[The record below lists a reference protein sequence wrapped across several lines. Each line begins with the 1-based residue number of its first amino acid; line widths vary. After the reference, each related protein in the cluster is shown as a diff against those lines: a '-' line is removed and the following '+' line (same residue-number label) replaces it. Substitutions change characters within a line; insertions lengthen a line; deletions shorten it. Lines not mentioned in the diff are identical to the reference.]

1 MKEAL
6 AIIAGVLLGS
16 GLGLLLSEQLSGIL
30 LQPFIS
36 SFLAVS
42 ILVIKV
48 PKRYWTSALA
58 LSLASAI
65 TGVSLRI
72 AVSTLLLYS
81 TNNEAALLIQNL
93 IGSFPMNVF
102 DRGFL
107 ILVGLSITVT
117 FGQLLL
123 LDGLNRFFSPL
134 WRGMEALPTSFHY
147 SLEVKPRDT
156 LLGAPVGLAAA
167 VLDTIALEMKFS
179 SFPFWCY
186 VALLSITTSSL
197 STVFTA
203 VFNTMILLVV
213 KGLFPEF
220 FITVQIGVQLGIA
233 VTTAVA
239 AILLHSKRGASRYHI
254 SVVSIGAL
262 AGGLLIL
269 ILSYSALAGPQWS
282 AYLAF
287 LTIVMSFFALI
298 IAFRSEGGFL
308 LPITSFTTQE
318 KVPSPVTPVF
328 LWLLWSWLSG
338 FFDVKIKP
346 LGGVL
351 LNPSLLLLLAVQVL
365 WGYRLS
371 GNGFSTFILLLAIG
385 APAVLFILRG
395 IKPEFAHLSRY
406 YALRLGLEHFE
417 SNVDVAGVLAVA
429 AVTAVV
435 CFGIYYI
442 LPATSRLRYFKMFT
456 DPTGLMV
463 AFGLYSRVLTAFIW
477 SFDHV
482 ALVAI
487 ASIGVVRLL
496 LLTRRIGTKIRRFA
510 IGSLNAYG
518 IFRAFFQA
526 VYAPSI

>member
-6 AIIAGVLLGS
+6 IFIAGVLLGS
-16 GLGLLLSEQLSGIL
+16 GLGLLLSEHLSGIL

-42 ILVIKV
+42 ILVTKV
-48 PKRYWTSALA
+48 SNRYWASALA

-72 AVSTLLLYS
+72 AVSTLLLS
-81 TNNEAALLIQNL
+81 NTNSEAALLIKNL
-93 IGSFPMNVF
+93 IGSSPENVF

-123 LDGLNRFFSPL
+123 LDSLNRFFSPL
-134 WRGMEALPTSFHY
+134 WRGMEALPTSLRY
-147 SLEVKPRDT
+147 PLEVKPRDM

-167 VLDTIALEMKFS
+167 VLDTVALKMGFS

-186 VALLSITTSSL
+186 IALLSFTSSL

-203 VFNTMILLVV
+203 VFNTMILLIV
-213 KGLFPEF
+213 KGLYQEF
-220 FITVQIGVQLGIA
+220 LTTLQIGVQLGIV

-239 AILLHSKRGASRYHI
+239 AFLLHGKRGASKYHI

-269 ILSYSALAGPQWS
+269 VLSYSALAGPQWS
-282 AYLAF
+282 AYLTF
-287 LTIVMSFFALI
+287 LTIVMSFSVLI

-308 LPITSFTTQE
+308 LPITPFTARG
-318 KVPSPVTPVF
+318 KAPSPITPVF

-338 FFDVKIKP
+338 FFDVKIRQ
-346 LGGVL
+346 LGDVL

-365 WGYRLS
+365 WSYRLS
-371 GNGFSTFILLLAIG
+371 GNGYGALTLLLATG
-385 APAVLFILRG
+385 TPAVLLILRG
-395 IKPEFAHLSRY
+395 IKPEFAQLTRYSALS
-406 YALRLGLEHFE
+406 LELEHFE
-417 SNVDVAGVLAVA
+417 SNVNATGVLVVA
-429 AVTAVV
+429 AVTAAI

-442 LPATSRLRYFKMFT
+442 LPATSRLRYAKMFF
-456 DPTGLMV
+456 DPTGLMIASGV
-463 AFGLYSRVLTAFIW
+463 YSKVLTAFTW

-482 ALVAI
+482 ALGAVAC
-487 ASIGVVRLL
+487 IGVSRLL
-496 LLTRRIGTKIRRFA
+496 LLTRGIGTKIRQFA
-510 IGSLNAYG
+510 TGSLDTYG
-518 IFRAFFQA
+518 IFRASLQ
-526 VYAPSI
+526 VIYAPSI